1 MHIMRPW
8 TTRPRENKAKIWTRC
23 KCSQD
28 MNSRREYGSYPCNTA
43 HSARTTAILSCAAK
57 WMQLE
62 QYIRKLPAIET
73 QRAKYCV
80 FSLMCRKEKKNPH
93 STPPS
98 QTKGG
103 QWLEGTGNRGGESE
117 RTMDEYDQYALH
129 VSVEIARW
137 NTSVCTINCANS
149 NKTGVGGTQPYLTQ
163 V

>member
-1 MHIMRPW
+1 MRGMHIMRAW

-73 QRAKYCV
+73 QRAKDCV
-80 FSLMCRKEKKNPH
+80 FSLMWRKEKTSTLH
-93 STPPS
+93 SPIPNQRRTVIRRH
-98 QTKGG
+98 
-103 QWLEGTGNRGGESE
+103 WEEGWWERADNGWIWSICTACTCGNS
-117 RTMDEYDQYALH
+117 TVKYISMY
-129 VSVEIARW
+129 
-137 NTSVCTINCANS
+137 N
-149 NKTGVGGTQPYLTQ
+149 
-163 V
+163 